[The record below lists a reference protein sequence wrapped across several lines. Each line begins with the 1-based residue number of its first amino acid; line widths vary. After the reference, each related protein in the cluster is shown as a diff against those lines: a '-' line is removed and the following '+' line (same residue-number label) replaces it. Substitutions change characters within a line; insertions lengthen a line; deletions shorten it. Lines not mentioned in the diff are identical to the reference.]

1 MYINL
6 YTWPHRQSQ
15 IYVDIDVIKDSVA
28 TWELNC
34 HWCHE
39 EQEHIGGQSAALQL
53 VAEACWVRLQGFF
66 GLCWEESYTDFCQLN
81 PYIYIHTYILMF
93 ILYVYINIYIS
104 YVHIYI
110 YHLHIYIY
118 IIYCIKQALQQFI
131 YAKYILHMCAHTHI

>member
-1 MYINL
+1 
-6 YTWPHRQSQ
+6 
-15 IYVDIDVIKDSVA
+15 VIKDSVA

-110 YHLHIYIY
+110 YIIYIY
-118 IIYCIKQALQQFI
+118 IYHLLYKIGTTIVYLCKIYFT
-131 YAKYILHMCAHTHI
+131 HVRTHTHI